1 MYDYNTFSVE
11 KQKFGGSLQMQQ
23 VMIWGYSSL
32 SLKALF
38 APFLAPPQYFPHQLV
53 ECSPR

>member
-1 MYDYNTFSVE
+1 
-11 KQKFGGSLQMQQ
+11 MQQ
-23 VMIWGYSSL
+23 VMFWDYSFL

-38 APFLAPPQYFPHQLV
+38 APFLAPPQYFPHHLV